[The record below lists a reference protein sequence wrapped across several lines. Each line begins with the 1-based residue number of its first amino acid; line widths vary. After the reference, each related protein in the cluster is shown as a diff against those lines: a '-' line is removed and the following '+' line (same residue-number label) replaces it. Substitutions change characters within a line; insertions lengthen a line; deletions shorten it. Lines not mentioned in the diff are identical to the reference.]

1 VVFKDFP
8 LDNIHPHA
16 RKAAEAAR
24 CAGDQNKYWELHD
37 ALFANANALD
47 LANVKKLATD
57 LKLDMTQFN
66 TCVDGGKHAAAVT
79 KDATEGADAGV
90 SGTPAFFINGRP
102 LSGALP
108 FASFQEAIEEA
119 LAAQ

>member
-1 VVFKDFP
+1 MFKDFP

-24 CAGDQNKYWELHD
+24 CAGDQNKFWELHD
-37 ALFANANALD
+37 ALFANASALD

-66 TCVDGGKHAAAVT
+66 TCVDSGKHAAAVT